1 MKSATVTPTH
11 KSGDQSDP
19 NNYRPTS
26 VLRLISKVVERA
38 IQSHFVAF
46 LIKNNSLSVH
56 KSGSRKK
63 KHSTET
69 ATVNFVD
76 DIREQMDKQRIT
88 GSIFIDLKKAFD
100 LVGHRQWSAA

>member
-19 NNYRPTS
+19 NNYRPIS

-76 DIREQMDKQRIT
+76 HIREQMDKQRIT